1 MFLASK
7 DGNVNLVRTLLK
19 YHINVEMQNS
29 CINAQALAWQASH
42 YDVVLELAKANF
54 TYPQSM
60 NLDLC
65 SQELFEFIAIAEI
78 LHDHVDTNSM
88 DDFIELLN
96 ANKNQRYFYNS
107 SNESLM
113 KIAILK
119 DNLEFYKVLVQNG
132 CAFGPHEDTNEIY
145 ERILDEKKKSELCEI
160 HVSISKQF
168 SEKHINILMANSF
181 LNHDET
187 DDNDRF
193 DKIYKAYKILYEND
207 YTKVI
212 LKAIASSK
220 KFRIIYDFD
229 SESVSRIDP
238 NTPSSAQGVFEL
250 SGRIVIGAKQLLDSS
265 TENDTYAVMTHEF
278 CHYAVHL
285 AYNNMAKPYKE
296 NDTAG
301 AKEFEEVVEACQ
313 NVVNGDNIVSSVFTA
328 YSKESFHAEL
338 IVRVPHLVIFYR
350 NHTDDTLPRL
360 EIIYGKLFD
369 VYKTK
374 VMPQME
380 KSLKEIENSVD
391 IEKDKIIEKNKEII
405 RKKELIISEKD
416 NEIKERIVENIQQKK
431 IIYIL
436 IAISIITAILV
447 GIIFYKPTYTFWDM
461 SESKQDKVRNAFV
474 IYKDVHVK
482 MNDLFSYGSEA
493 YKKLSSEQITN
504 LLDNKLIE
512 IDDPRIEKFIF
523 FNWANLTGSLKEKVL
538 NTNLTFQNQKIKFN
552 DLHPNSLLS
561 LKSNEILIILN
572 GDLLKV
578 GTLTQNIKLPFYI
591 DRTFMPEKSLLIA
604 MEFLKNN
611 SRRTSF
617 KDYYMHYPKENLAI
631 RLQESHKQNKSDIK
645 NYFRLYEN
653 EKIMN
658 IAMNET
664 SLHKSVDKIINTI
677 SKNQTMILSSEPG
690 SGKSVVFEEI
700 TLKVKEKYPTK
711 WVSSIDINKHKKIF
725 ANDEHLKDVGK
736 ILEDILGLDDKS
748 EFEKSL
754 FKESFNAGHC
764 VIIWNDFD
772 EIKSSYSKF
781 MIKII
786 SYIHMFTNNYQF
798 ISTRPTSSE
807 KLTKILNV
815 QADMLVPFNDTETD
829 TFLNQFFK
837 FKSLDK
843 NKILMN
849 IKKVKNVLNLS
860 PRSHDIPLVLNL
872 ISERVYKQIDSSTAN
887 STNYYQI
894 YYDFMTFKN
903 NDKMKKIHQH
913 FALRSSFLG
922 LELFSFPFLRNLQI
936 IKGLKDLKRELS
948 YDEISQKG
956 ILKVKN
962 DNDFEFEHRTY
973 AEFFVSQYLI
983 ENIYKVDPF
992 SNKDYDEIKLRL
1004 TLFFNMLNQF
1014 EDYEIIFKFIESF
1027 IEADVKNSDF
1037 AFDNIIKSVLE
1048 REFKSKILS
1057 ILNFYDYDL
1066 AFPSFSFFIKFFGRD
1081 RNFLLD
1087 LLKINDKETFCTT
1100 MENPYYSVDS
1110 YVKQE
1115 VFDKMRTILDKIEF
1129 DEFIKCKNNSA
1140 ISILSNFN
1148 EDRSDFFNI
1157 NNKQPQ
1163 QLFWTFYD
1171 EYPMFRQNSFF
1182 FSSGFF
1188 YAFKSFELYETN
1200 IEDLKLE
1207 ISKFITEQEM
1217 PQFISD
1223 LLSMTF
1229 RTNYISSDEIYTIT
1243 ELTIILLENKDAV
1256 KNMILSS
1263 DFLFWA
1269 ARHCDEF
1276 ESFWDFIKMNTNKD
1290 ERKELLLSDLGLKN
1304 FTNYYTR
1311 FEIIDSVYTKMFHRI
1326 FFDRA
1331 LDDIDSCV
1339 EIGKT
1344 IFKEHFSSAEV
1355 RKIILES
1362 KFALIELIR
1371 SGSFELISYNL
1382 AYFRELF
1389 DIKNISTDTDL
1400 TNDRKSLKIFFE
1412 EKIIGTDLNLFEYL
1426 TELDDL
1432 FENYDLRQEIK
1443 ELEKLYNIVKND

>member
-7 DGNVNLVRTLLK
+7 DGNVNLVKILLK

-29 CINAQALAWQASH
+29 CINAQALAWQAGH

-65 SQELFEFIAIAEI
+65 SQELFEFIGIAEI
-78 LHDHVDTNSM
+78 LHDHVNTNSM
-88 DDFIELLN
+88 KDFINLFN

-119 DNLEFYKVLVQNG
+119 DNLEFYKVLATNG

-145 ERILDEKKKSELCEI
+145 ERILDENKKSELCEF

-181 LNHDET
+181 LNHDEME
-187 DDNDRF
+187 DSDRF
-193 DKIYKAYKILYEND
+193 DRIYKAYKILYEND

-238 NTPSSAQGVFEL
+238 NIPSSAAGVFEL
-250 SGRIVIGAKQLLDSS
+250 SGRIVIGAKQLLDAS
-265 TENDTYAVMTHEF
+265 TENNAYAVMTHEF

-285 AYNNMAKPYKE
+285 AYNNIAKPYKE
-296 NDTAG
+296 NDIAG
-301 AKEFEEVVEACQ
+301 AKEFEEIVQACQ
-313 NVVNGDNIVSSVFTA
+313 NVANGDEIVSSVFTA
-328 YSKESFHAEL
+328 YSRESFHAEL
-338 IVRVPHLVIFYR
+338 IVRVPHLIIFYR
-350 NHTDDTLPRL
+350 NHSDDTLPKL
-360 EIIYGKLFD
+360 EIIYKKLFD

-405 RKKELIISEKD
+405 RKKELVISEKD
-416 NEIKERIVENIQQKK
+416 KEIKERIVQNIQQKK

-436 IAISIITAILV
+436 IAISIITAIVV
-447 GIIFYKPTYTFWDM
+447 GIIFYKPTYNFWDM

-474 IYKDVHVK
+474 IYKDVHVR
-482 MNDLFSYGSEA
+482 MNNLFSYGSEA

-512 IDDPRIEKFIF
+512 IDDPRIEKYIF
-523 FNWANLTGSLKEKVL
+523 FNWANLTDGLKKKVL
-538 NTNLTFQNQKIKFN
+538 NTNLTFQNQIIKFN

-561 LKSNEILIILN
+561 LKSNEISIILT

-591 DRTFMPEKSLLIA
+591 DRTFMPEKSLLVA

-611 SRRTSF
+611 SKRTSF
-617 KDYYMHYPKENLAI
+617 EDYYMHYPKENLER
-631 RLQESHKQNKSDIK
+631 RLQESYKQNKSDIK
-645 NYFRLYEN
+645 NYFRFYEN
-653 EKIMN
+653 EKIMK
-658 IAMNET
+658 IAMNEK

-690 SGKSVVFEEI
+690 SGKSVVFEQI
-700 TLKVKEKYPTK
+700 TLKIKEKYPTK

-754 FKESFNAGHC
+754 FKESFNSGHC

-807 KLTKILNV
+807 KLTEILNV
-815 QADMLVPFNDTETD
+815 QADMLVPLNDTETN
-829 TFLNQFFK
+829 TFLNNFFK

-843 NKILMN
+843 NKILIN
-849 IKKVKNVLNLS
+849 IAKVKNVLNLS
-860 PRSHDIPLVLNL
+860 YRSHDTPLVLNL
-872 ISERVYKQIDSSTAN
+872 ISETVYKQTDSSAN

-903 NDKMKKIHQH
+903 HDKMKKIHQH

-922 LELFSFPFLRNLQI
+922 LELFSFPILRNLQI
-936 IKGLKDLKRELS
+936 IKGLPDLKRELS
-948 YDEISQKG
+948 YDEISLQR
-956 ILKVKN
+956 ILKVKT

-992 SNKDYDEIKLRL
+992 SNKDNDEIKLRL
-1004 TLFFNMLNQF
+1004 TLFFNMLNKF
-1014 EDYEIIFKFIESF
+1014 EDYETIFKFIENF
-1027 IEADVKNSDF
+1027 IETDTKNSDF
-1037 AFDNIIKSVLE
+1037 KFDNVIKSVLE
-1048 REFKSKILS
+1048 QEFKSKILS

-1066 AFPSFSFFIKFFGRD
+1066 AFQSFSFFIKFFGRD
-1081 RNFLLD
+1081 RKFFLD
-1087 LLKINDKETFCTT
+1087 LLKINDKESFCTT
-1100 MENPYYSVDS
+1100 MENPYYGVDS
-1110 YVKQE
+1110 NMKQE
-1115 VFDKMRTILDKIEF
+1115 VFDKMRIILDGNEF
-1129 DEFIKCKNNSA
+1129 DEFIKCKNNST

-1148 EDRSDFFNI
+1148 EDRSDFLNI
-1157 NNKQPQ
+1157 NDRQPQ
-1163 QLFWTFYD
+1163 QLFWTFYED
-1171 EYPMFRQNSFF
+1171 FPIFRQNSFF

-1188 YAFKSFELYETN
+1188 YAFRNFELYETE

-1207 ISKFITEQEM
+1207 ISKYLTEQES

-1229 RTNYISSDEIYTIT
+1229 RNKIISSGEIYAIT
-1243 ELTIILLENKDAV
+1243 QLSMLLLENKNAV

-1276 ESFWDFIKMNTNKD
+1276 ESFWSFIKMNTDKD
-1290 ERKELLLSDLGLKN
+1290 ERKYLLLSDLSLKN
-1304 FTNYYTR
+1304 FTNYYTS
-1311 FEIIDSVYTKMFHRI
+1311 FNIIDSVYTKMFHRI

-1331 LDDIDSCV
+1331 FDDIDSCV
-1339 EIGKT
+1339 KIGKT
-1344 IFKEHFSSAEV
+1344 IFTEHFSSAEV
-1355 RKIILES
+1355 RKIILDS

-1382 AYFRELF
+1382 EYFRELF
-1389 DIKNISTDTDL
+1389 DSKSISYDSDL
-1400 TNDRKSLKIFFE
+1400 TKDRKNLKIFFE
-1412 EKIIGTDLNLFEYL
+1412 EKIIGTDLNLIEYL

-1432 FENYDLRQEIK
+1432 FENYDLRKEIK
-1443 ELEKLYNIVKND
+1443 ELEKLYNIVKNE